1 MSWVVGVDVGG
12 TFTDFCLFN
21 RATNEVVVHKVPST
35 PEDPSRAMAT
45 SGAPEAAIVNEATKI
60 LSIAPS
66 RRSLASTGPIY
77 TQKHLYR
84 DA

>member
-35 PEDPSRAMAT
+35 PENLSRAVLCIWRHSTAQLET
-45 SGAPEAAIVNEATKI
+45 
-60 LSIAPS
+60 
-66 RRSLASTGPIY
+66 LA
-77 TQKHLYR
+77 
-84 DA
+84 

>member
-35 PEDPSRAMAT
+35 PEDPSRAILEGLATAKRISTCPSPTIWPNKT
-45 SGAPEAAIVNEATKI
+45 SG
-60 LSIAPS
+60 
-66 RRSLASTGPIY
+66 
-77 TQKHLYR
+77 
-84 DA
+84 